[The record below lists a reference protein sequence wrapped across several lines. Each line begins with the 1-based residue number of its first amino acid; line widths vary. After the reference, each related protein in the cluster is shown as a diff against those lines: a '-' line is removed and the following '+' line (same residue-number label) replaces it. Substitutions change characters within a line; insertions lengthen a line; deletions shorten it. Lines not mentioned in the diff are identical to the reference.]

1 MNIYEVKYALQ
12 NFRKRKLR
20 SGLTIL
26 SILIGITAIFA
37 LLSFGIGIQ
46 RYVDT
51 VADEAG
57 RDKLFVQAKGIGA
70 PGTDENFFLSK
81 DDVDF
86 VSKIKGVD
94 EIVGMYFK
102 AGEIKLDD
110 QKKFYYV
117 MGVDTSNLN
126 FIEESFAVDVI
137 SGRRLKK
144 GDIGKA
150 VLGYNYQLKDK
161 IFKNPVRLGD
171 KIEIN
176 SKKFEVVGFHG
187 EIGNPQDDAN
197 VFVTKEA
204 FEIMYPESKN
214 KFGFIMISAQKG
226 VIPSDL
232 AISIETRLRKHKNQ
246 DEGKEDFFVQTFED
260 ALATF
265 TTIINVINGM
275 LLLIALV
282 SLVVAFVNIMNTM
295 YTAIIERT
303 KEIGVMKAIGAK
315 NSDILIIFVVEAGLI
330 GLIGGLLGV
339 FLGYIISS
347 IGGSIAAASGFA
359 LLKPAYPISLII
371 GCLFFSLLVGTAAGF
386 FPARRASKL
395 KPVDALRYE

>member
-1 MNIYEVKYALQ
+1 MNIYEIKYALQ

-57 RDKLFVQAKGIGA
+57 RDKLFIQGKGIGA

-86 VSKIKGVD
+86 VSKVKGVD
-94 EIVGMYFK
+94 EIAGMYFK
-102 AGEIKLDD
+102 AAEIKFND
-110 QKKFYYV
+110 QKKFYFAV
-117 MGVDTSNLN
+117 GVDTSKID
-126 FIEESFAVDVI
+126 FVEESFAVEVVN
-137 SGRRLKK
+137 GRRLKK
-144 GDIGKA
+144 GDIDKA
-150 VLGYNYQLKDK
+150 VLGYNYQFKDK
-161 IFKNPVRLGD
+161 VFKNPVRLGD
-171 KIEIN
+171 KIDIN
-176 SKKFEVVGFHG
+176 SKKFEVVGFHD

-197 VFVTKEA
+197 VFITKEA
-204 FEIMYPESKN
+204 FEILYPDSKD
-214 KFGFIMISAQKG
+214 KFGFIMMSAKKG
-226 VIPSDL
+226 VITSEL
-232 AISIETRLRKHKNQ
+232 AATIEDKLRKHKNQ
-246 DEGKEDFFVQTFED
+246 EEGKEDFFVQTFED
-260 ALATF
+260 ALETF
-265 TTIINVINGM
+265 TTVINVINGM

-295 YTAIIERT
+295 YTAILERT

-339 FLGYIISS
+339 LLGYIISS

-359 LLKPAYPISLII
+359 LLKPAYPIALII
-371 GCLFFSLLVGTAAGF
+371 GCLFFSFLVGAAAGF